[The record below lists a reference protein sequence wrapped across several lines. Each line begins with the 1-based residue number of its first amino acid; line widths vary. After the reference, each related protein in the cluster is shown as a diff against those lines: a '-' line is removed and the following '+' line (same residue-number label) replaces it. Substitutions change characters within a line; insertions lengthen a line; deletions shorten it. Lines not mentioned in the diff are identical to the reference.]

1 MSKVIP
7 FEKSCA
13 SNENAKYWSEKN
25 EVKPNNVFKSSGKKY
40 WFDCECEHKFYSS
53 LNDINK

>member
-7 FEKSCA
+7 FEKSFA

-25 EVKPNNVFKSSGKKY
+25 EVKPNNVFKSSGKKI
-40 WFDCECEHKFYSS
+40 
-53 LNDINK
+53 LV